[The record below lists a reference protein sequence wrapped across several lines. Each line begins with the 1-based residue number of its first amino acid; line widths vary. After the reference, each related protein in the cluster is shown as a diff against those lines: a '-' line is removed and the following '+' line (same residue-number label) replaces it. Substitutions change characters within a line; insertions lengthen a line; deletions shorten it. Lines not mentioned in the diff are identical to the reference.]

1 MNKRGMV
8 FLSVILLSLLSTPG
22 TCADNRTQ
30 QYFRSCLVTI
40 HTLLPGPVPLSAMAG
55 GMVSVIDT
63 TDNRGSRD
71 GFSAQLWL
79 VPDSEAFF
87 ERMQNPDAPLIPPSG
102 HAVRGRPLE
111 TAVIFQNPLA
121 GEDGKLDVTYD
132 IEVHRPDG
140 SLYGRVPDL
149 EGVDEVD
156 GAAPLQP
163 GALRLGDGLIQI
175 VIEPHD
181 PGGIY
186 RVQATVTDNNRHLSL
201 ELNEWFVIDE

>member
-8 FLSVILLSLLSTPG
+8 FMSVILLWLLSTPG
-22 TCADNRTQ
+22 TSADTRTQ
-30 QYFRSCLVTI
+30 QYFRTCLVAI
-40 HTLLPGPVPLSAMAG
+40 HTLLPGPVPFSAMAG

-63 TDNRGSRD
+63 ADNRGSRD

-87 ERMQNPDAPLIPPSG
+87 ERMQHPDAPLIPLSG
-102 HAVRGRPLE
+102 HAVRGRPVE
-111 TAVIFQNPLA
+111 TAVLFQNPLA
-121 GEDGKLDVTYD
+121 GENGKLDVTYD
-132 IEVHRPDG
+132 IEVRRPDD

-149 EGVDEVD
+149 AGVDEVD

-175 VIEPHD
+175 VIEPND

-201 ELNEWFVIDE
+201 ELNEWFVIDQ

>member
-8 FLSVILLSLLSTPG
+8 LFSVILLSLLSTPG
-22 TCADNRTQ
+22 TSADNRTQ
-30 QYFRSCLVTI
+30 HYFRACLVAI
-40 HTLLPGPVPLSAMAG
+40 HTLLPGPVPRSAMAG
-55 GMVSVIDT
+55 GMVSLIDAA
-63 TDNRGSRD
+63 DNRGSKD

-79 VPDSEAFF
+79 VPDSELFF
-87 ERMQNPDAPLIPPSG
+87 ERMQQSDAPLVPPSG

-111 TAVIFQNPLA
+111 TAVLFQNPLA
-121 GEDGKLDVTYD
+121 GDEGKLDVTYD
-132 IEVHRPDG
+132 IVVWRPDG

-149 EGVDEVD
+149 AGVDEGD
-156 GAAPLQP
+156 RAAPLQP

-181 PGGIY
+181 PGGFY
-186 RVQATVTDNNRHLSL
+186 RVQATVTDNNRQLSL